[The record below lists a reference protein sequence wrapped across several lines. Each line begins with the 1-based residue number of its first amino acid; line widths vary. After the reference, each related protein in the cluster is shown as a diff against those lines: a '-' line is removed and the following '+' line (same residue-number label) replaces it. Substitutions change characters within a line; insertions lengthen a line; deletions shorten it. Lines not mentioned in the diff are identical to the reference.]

1 MAARSLRDWLQN
13 EDNIAGFGTEY
24 PQTPA
29 LGATLLI
36 TLAKTKYTLS
46 LERFKLIFNQIVN
59 VDFSFHHANTFAGVR
74 RKGRRSQTIL
84 VSFSPMAVEIGALN
98 QPYWIEEYNMT
109 RSSTRLKKFLGI
121 QLYQRLI
128 IYLLALEE
136 FATHLD
142 LKLVKPCL
150 WSHNFVCW
158 NLGILGFNFC
168 QSDL

>member
-1 MAARSLRDWLQN
+1 
-13 EDNIAGFGTEY
+13 
-24 PQTPA
+24 
-29 LGATLLI
+29 
-36 TLAKTKYTLS
+36 
-46 LERFKLIFNQIVN
+46 
-59 VDFSFHHANTFAGVR
+59 
-74 RKGRRSQTIL
+74 
-84 VSFSPMAVEIGALN
+84 MAVEIGALN

-109 RSSTRLKKFLGI
+109 RSSTRLKNFFGI